1 MINTNQKEE
10 LANSEGKKIEV
21 HDEDGREWSGVIEN
35 IRVVD
40 NGTALFVAVSDEDRG
55 LVPDNYA
62 DDFLPVYVRDNAPA
76 YVAYQPIS
84 DESAVEKL
92 EVIE

>member
-55 LVPDNYA
+55 LVPDN
-62 DDFLPVYVRDNAPA
+62 
-76 YVAYQPIS
+76 
-84 DESAVEKL
+84 
-92 EVIE
+92 